1 MDVAAK
7 FGVVLRYYSRLC
19 KVNRNCMVLYMTG
32 IYVITTNMLNWAMPR
47 QGCMLSPQ
55 IRLIVAFRT

>member
-19 KVNRNCMVLYMTG
+19 KVNRNCMVLYT
-32 IYVITTNMLNWAMPR
+32 TTNMLNCATLR